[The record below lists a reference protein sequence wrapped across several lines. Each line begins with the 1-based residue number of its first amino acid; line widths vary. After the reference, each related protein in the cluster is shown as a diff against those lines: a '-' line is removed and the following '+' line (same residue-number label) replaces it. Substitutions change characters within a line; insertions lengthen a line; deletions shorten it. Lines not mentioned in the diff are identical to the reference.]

1 MPLLGKMLNLA
12 KPEASEPRQ
21 QSIFTIAKDPTAA
34 AMKMNY
40 RESKTAVEKMIAD
53 VRQPFSIPTSPYLLP
68 VPPLLTQTSLNRHHP
83 PQAIQKLLL
92 SMVPQP
98 PTTTDPDREPPPPNL
113 PDDATQ
119 ALVKTAFQNLRRVV
133 VEMLED
139 FAEAD
144 MTHHKK
150 ELKQKGAS
158 SNVAKRALHLL
169 ASGQWPH
176 FLRAH
181 GMLSH
186 TAYSQPT
193 PFLLTR
199 VLTHGLFSAIDLHK
213 TLVGSMGS
221 GGEVGE
227 NAQGGE
233 IGVAEQDRRAPKERR
248 ARVQPK
254 ARRDECRWRHSASR
268 CASAGRGAL
277 Q

>member
-40 RESKTAVEKMIAD
+40 RESKTAVEKMVAD
-53 VRQPFSIPTSPYLLP
+53 VRQAVSISTSPDLLP

-83 PQAIQKLLL
+83 PQAIQKLLI

-98 PTTTDPDREPPPPNL
+98 PTTTDGEPPPPNL
-113 PDDATQ
+113 PDDETQ

-158 SNVAKRALHLL
+158 SNIAKRAMHL
-169 ASGQWPH
+169 
-176 FLRAH
+176 
-181 GMLSH
+181 
-186 TAYSQPT
+186 
-193 PFLLTR
+193 
-199 VLTHGLFSAIDLHK
+199 
-213 TLVGSMGS
+213 
-221 GGEVGE
+221 
-227 NAQGGE
+227 
-233 IGVAEQDRRAPKERR
+233 
-248 ARVQPK
+248 
-254 ARRDECRWRHSASR
+254 
-268 CASAGRGAL
+268 
-277 Q
+277 